1 MGRRKWHRRGGLVA
15 ASLLLFLFMPNL
27 QARAEMYVAGQAGVT
42 LPQSL
47 SNVDVSDP
55 STGLPAGST
64 SSNLDLKASVM
75 YGAKLGY
82 YFDSVK
88 WLGVETEVFNTTP
101 HMKQQTQTLT
111 VPQGFAFA
119 APPSCA
125 GSQSCP
131 ISASGSYLRVLTWAP
146 VNLVVRYQM
155 GQLEPYAGVGMGV
168 FFARLKDAG
177 TGDSTSSTAV
187 GLNTQV
193 GLRYRVTSNIAIFG
207 EWKFN
212 HARFSFDAT
221 PNAFTNVDATYNVHH
236 LVFGVGYH
244 F

>member
-1 MGRRKWHRRGGLVA
+1 MGNMGKRAKHGFWFLALIVV
-15 ASLLLFLFMPNL
+15 LLTNSPAL
-27 QARAEMYVAGQAGVT
+27 AEMYVAGQVGAT
-42 LPQSL
+42 LPYSA
-47 SNVDVSDP
+47 SNVEVSDP
-55 STGLPAGST
+55 SIGLPAGST
-64 SSNLDLKASVM
+64 FSDLDLKTSVM

-101 HMKQQTQTLT
+101 HTKQQTVTLT
-111 VPQGFAFA
+111 VPGV
-119 APPSCA
+119 
-125 GSQSCP
+125 GSGP
-131 ISASGSYLRVLTWAP
+131 VGLSGSYLRVLTWAP

-155 GQLEPYAGVGMGV
+155 GQLEPYAAVGMGV

-177 TGDSTSSTAV
+177 TSDSTSSTTV

-193 GLRYRVTSNIAIFG
+193 GLRYRVTNNVAIFG

-212 HARFSFDAT
+212 HARLNFDAT
-221 PNAFTNVDATYNVHH
+221 QNAFTNVDATYNAHH